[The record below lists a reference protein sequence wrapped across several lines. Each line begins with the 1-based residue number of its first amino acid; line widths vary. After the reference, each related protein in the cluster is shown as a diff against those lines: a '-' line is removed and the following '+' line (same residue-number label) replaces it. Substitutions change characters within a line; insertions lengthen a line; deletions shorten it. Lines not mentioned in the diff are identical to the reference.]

1 MSKQTRDVALCILSG
16 ALALFSAQSQAQT
29 FTIST
34 VAGNGSVAYAGDGG
48 PATAASFRPWC
59 VSLDFAGNLYISDW
73 FNNVVRKVA
82 VNGTIS
88 TIAGNGTLGYS
99 GDGGAATSA
108 QLAYPCGLA
117 FDQSGDIFI
126 ADSANNVIRE
136 VNAAGNISTIAGD
149 NILGYQGDGG
159 LATAAELYEP
169 TGLAMDASGNLY
181 VADSGNNVVRIIYAN
196 GYLTTYAGQRE
207 AGYSGD
213 AGPALSAQFY
223 YPKGLAIDSAG
234 NLYIA
239 DMGNSVIRRVASGGG
254 TVTTVAGNGIAG
266 FSGDGGPAVNAQ
278 FSFPESVAVDN
289 SGNLYIA
296 DIGNQRIREV
306 LVSGT
311 VETVAG
317 NGSRGY
323 SGDGGPAA
331 QAEFYAPASIAVVAC
346 PNAVCNGVINGT
358 LYVADEDNNV
368 TRELTPSTPA
378 ASRNIRDTRRE

>member
-1 MSKQTRDVALCILSG
+1 VSKSARGAALFILCG
-16 ALALFSAQSQAQT
+16 VLPLFSARSQAQT

-34 VAGNGSVAYAGDGG
+34 IAGSGSFTYAGDGG
-48 PATAASFRPWC
+48 PATAASFHPWC
-59 VSLDFAGNLYISDW
+59 VTLDSKGNLYISDW
-73 FNNVVRKVA
+73 LNNVVREVA

-88 TIAGNGTLGYS
+88 TVAGNGTLGYS

-117 FDQSGDIFI
+117 FDAAGDIFI

-136 VNAAGNISTIAGD
+136 VMTDGNIATVAGV

-169 TGLAMDASGNLY
+169 TGLAMDTAGNLY
-181 VADSGNNVVRIIYAN
+181 IADSGNNVVRIIYPN
-196 GYLTTYAGQRE
+196 GYLTTFAGQRE

-213 AGPALSAQFY
+213 GGPAASAQFY
-223 YPKGLAIDSAG
+223 YPKGLAIDTAG
-234 NLYIA
+234 NLYVA
-239 DMGNSVIRRVASGGG
+239 DMGNSVIRKISLGSGAIS
-254 TVTTVAGNGIAG
+254 TVAGNGIAG
-266 FSGDGGPAVNAQ
+266 FSGDGGSAVNAQ
-278 FSFPESVAVDN
+278 LSFPDSLAVDD

-306 LVSGT
+306 LVSGQI
-311 VETVAG
+311 ETIAG

-323 SGDGGPAA
+323 SGDGGAA
-331 QAEFYAPASIAVVAC
+331 TQAEFNTPASVAVVSCSKA
-346 PNAVCNGVINGT
+346 ACNGVANGT

-368 TRELTPSTPA
+368 IRKLTPSTPPA
-378 ASRNIRDTRRE
+378 DRNIRDTRRE